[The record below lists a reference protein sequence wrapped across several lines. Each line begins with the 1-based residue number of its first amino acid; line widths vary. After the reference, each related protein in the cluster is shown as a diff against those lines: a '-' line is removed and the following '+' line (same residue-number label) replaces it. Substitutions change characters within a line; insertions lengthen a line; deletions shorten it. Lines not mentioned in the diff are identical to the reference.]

1 MGSGK
6 ARYRLQGVE
15 RGRNILKPLTWVDTT
30 GAFLL
35 QVTQHLRA
43 QLCLFF
49 WLAEDL
55 WVGDGTV

>member
-1 MGSGK
+1 M
-6 ARYRLQGVE
+6 E